1 MFEIDEKLIE
11 LVRSHEELYN
21 FDDRRYWDNVH
32 KNKLWKEIG
41 EQINKRADE
50 CKKRWES
57 LRAQYRK
64 ICRSR
69 NTKIGQPA
77 EKFKRWK
84 YEEEMSFILPY
95 TKDKDRLTL
104 VNMDLSSDDS
114 ESFTEAHN
122 VENTPPNEVD
132 NAQESVSILPLQV
145 NTSNL
150 KIVKKG
156 QRRKATGKLTHQP
169 SATSDETPEAGPKS
183 DTKDAL
189 DHFFEGI
196 KATVRTFSPMDQLT
210 AKTRIFNI
218 VSEIETEY
226 VFQTDL
232 HKPTNRASS
241 AMSI

>member
-32 KNKLWKEIG
+32 KNRLWKEIG
-41 EQINKRADE
+41 EQVNKRGDE

-95 TKDKDRLTL
+95 TKDKDKLTL

-114 ESFTEAHN
+114 EGFTEGHN
-122 VENTPPNEVD
+122 MENAPNEMDV
-132 NAQESVSILPLQV
+132 AQESVSIQPLQV
-145 NTSNL
+145 DTSTL

-156 QRRKATGKLTHQP
+156 QRRKVTGKPAYQP
-169 SATSDETPEAGPKS
+169 SATSIETAEAGSRPEI
-183 DTKDAL
+183 KDAL

-226 VFQTDL
+226 VFQTDS